1 MRLFNLIFILGI
13 LTVSISCEKKEPE
26 KNSEAK
32 LLGITLI
39 SGNGVIDTENRKVIL
54 KVPDSVD
61 ITQIIPHF
69 EISNNATIYPP
80 SDVATN
86 YSDPVIYTITSED
99 KSSQYIFTVS
109 VFKQSEAKLLGITL
123 VSGSGVIDTANKKII
138 LKVPETVDL
147 TKIVPH
153 FELSTNATIY
163 PPSDVATNYSEPV
176 VYTITS
182 EDKSKQYVFTVSA
195 LMPIAKFTVYDCSG
209 WTVATPRVAQAGAF
223 IKIFTKEEDVNT
235 SKTFDVLTT
244 DQDGNADFY
253 GVKGT
258 SYLVIVGKD
267 NKSNIINGYVLDGRY
282 DNQAEI
288 DSSPIDANAVIGG
301 FKFKDINGDGRV
313 WPDDKYNYDFIWVSE
328 YFSGVKP
335 IDLYVAG
342 TK

>member
-1 MRLFNLIFILGI
+1 MRLFKLLFILGI

-39 SGNGVIDTENRKVIL
+39 SGN
-54 KVPDSVD
+54 
-61 ITQIIPHF
+61 
-69 EISNNATIYPP
+69 
-80 SDVATN
+80 
-86 YSDPVIYTITSED
+86 
-99 KSSQYIFTVS
+99 
-109 VFKQSEAKLLGITL
+109 
-123 VSGSGVIDTANKKII
+123 GVIDTANKKII

-195 LMPIAKFTVYDCSG
+195 FKPIAKITVYDCSV
-209 WTVATPRVAQAGAF
+209 WTVAAPRIAQAGAV
-223 IKIFTKEEDVNT
+223 IKIFANEEDVNT

-244 DQDGNADFY
+244 DQAGNADFY

-258 SYLVIVGKD
+258 SYFVTIGKD

-282 DNQAEI
+282 DSQAEI
-288 DSSPIDANAVIGG
+288 DSSPIYANAVVGG
-301 FKFKDINGDGRV
+301 LKFKDINGDWHV
-313 WPDDKYNYDFIWVSE
+313 WPDDKYNYDWMGVPT
-328 YFSGVKP
+328 YYSGVQS
-335 IDLYVAG
+335 IDLYIASA
-342 TK
+342 K